1 MMQTEQIRKKI
12 LKELPILLQTDTAFR
27 DMVLEIARPHFADKL
42 ETEHL
47 FEEIIAKFDNVIEK
61 QTLAIEKIS
70 QRLEKQD
77 QRFKELEQLF
87 EKQDQRLEKLELLF
101 EKQDQRLEKLEQ
113 LFEKQDQ
120 RLEKVE
126 QRLEKQDQRLEKLEQ
141 LFEKQDQRL
150 EKVEQRLEKQ
160 DQRLEKLEQLF
171 EKQDQRLE
179 KVEQRLEKLEQLF
192 EKQDQRLEKVE
203 QRLEKL
209 EQLFEKQDQRLE
221 KVEQRLE
228 KLELLFEKLEQ
239 LLDLK
244 ITEDRERWIQHDIQ
258 MSKFDQRLMAM
269 GARWG
274 SQSEDAFRNGLA
286 AILKEIPDIEV
297 IHVDEHDD
305 EGIVFGYPEEIELD
319 IIIKNGLLIIVEMKS
334 ATDKS
339 DVYRFDKKVRFYEQK
354 HGRKA
359 NRKLIISPMVGKKAN
374 SVAQKLGIEL
384 YTYVQNVK
392 L

>member
-12 LKELPILLQTDTAFR
+12 LKELPVLLQTDTAFR

-42 ETEHL
+42 EMEHL
-47 FEEIIAKFDNVIEK
+47 FEEILAKFDNVIEK
-61 QTLAIEKIS
+61 QTLVI
-70 QRLEKQD
+70 EKQD
-77 QRFKELEQLF
+77 QRLEKVEQGLEKLVQLF
-87 EKQDQRLEKLELLF
+87 EKQDQRLEKVEQRLEKLVQLF
-101 EKQDQRLEKLEQ
+101 EKQDQRLEKVEQRLEKLEQ

-120 RLEKVE
+120 RLEKLV
-126 QRLEKQDQRLEKLEQ
+126 Q
-141 LFEKQDQRL
+141 LF
-150 EKVEQRLEKQ
+150 EKQ

-192 EKQDQRLEKVE
+192 EK
-203 QRLEKL
+203 
-209 EQLFEKQDQRLE
+209 
-221 KVEQRLE
+221 
-228 KLELLFEKLEQ
+228 LEQ
-239 LLDLK
+239 LLELK
-244 ITEDRERWIQHDIQ
+244 IAEDRDKWIQHESQ

-286 AILKEIPDIEV
+286 AILKEIPDLEV

-354 HGRKA
+354 QGRKA
-359 NRKLIISPMVGKKAN
+359 NRKLIISPMVRKKAN
-374 SVAQKLGIEL
+374 PVAQKLGIEL
-384 YTYVQNVK
+384 YTYVQDVK

>member
-101 EKQDQRLEKLEQ
+101 
-113 LFEKQDQ
+113 
-120 RLEKVE
+120 
-126 QRLEKQDQRLEKLEQ
+126 EKQDQRLEKLEQ

-319 IIIKNGLLIIVEMKS
+319 IIIKKGLLIIVEMKS

>member
-1 MMQTEQIRKKI
+1 MMQTEQIRKNI

-47 FEEIIAKFDNVIEK
+47 FEEILAKFDNVIEK
-61 QTLAIEKIS
+61 HTLAIEKLS
-70 QRLEKQD
+70 
-77 QRFKELEQLF
+77 
-87 EKQDQRLEKLELLF
+87 
-101 EKQDQRLEKLEQ
+101 
-113 LFEKQDQ
+113 
-120 RLEKVE
+120 

-141 LFEKQDQRL
+141 LFEKQDQRFEKLEQLFEKQDQRL
-150 EKVEQRLEKQ
+150 EKVEQGFEKLEQLFEKQ
-160 DQRLEKLEQLF
+160 DQRLEKVEQGLEKLEQLF

-179 KVEQRLEKLEQLF
+179 KVEQGLEKLEQLF
-192 EKQDQRLEKVE
+192 EKQDQRLEK
-203 QRLEKL
+203 L
-209 EQLFEKQDQRLE
+209 EQLFEK
-221 KVEQRLE
+221 
-228 KLELLFEKLEQ
+228 LEQ
-239 LLDLK
+239 QLDLK
-244 ITEDRERWIQHDIQ
+244 IAEDREKWIQHESQ

-339 DVYRFDKKVRFYEQK
+339 DVYRFDKKARFYEQK

-374 SVAQKLGIEL
+374 PVAQKLGIEL

>member
-87 EKQDQRLEKLELLF
+87 EKQDQRLEKLEQLF

-192 EKQDQRLEKVE
+192 EKQDQRL
-203 QRLEKL
+203 
-209 EQLFEKQDQRLE
+209 D

-244 ITEDRERWIQHDIQ
+244 ITEDREKWIQHDIQ

-269 GARWG
+269 GARCG
-274 SQSEDAFRNGLA
+274 SQSEDTFRNGLA

-339 DVYRFDKKVRFYEQK
+339 DVYYFDKKARFYEQK

-359 NRKLIISPMVGKKAN
+359 NRKLIISPMVDKKAKP
-374 SVAQKLGIEL
+374 VAQKLGIEL
-384 YTYVQNVK
+384 CTYVQDVK

>member
-87 EKQDQRLEKLELLF
+87 EKQDQRLEKLEQLF

-192 EKQDQRLEKVE
+192 EKQDQRLDKVE

-209 EQLFEKQDQRLE
+209 EQLFEKQDQRLD

-244 ITEDRERWIQHDIQ
+244 ITEDREKWIQHDIQ

-269 GARWG
+269 GARCG
-274 SQSEDAFRNGLA
+274 SQSEDTFRNGLA

>member
-126 QRLEKQDQRLEKLEQ
+126 QRLEK
-141 LFEKQDQRL
+141 
-150 EKVEQRLEKQ
+150 
-160 DQRLEKLEQLF
+160 
-171 EKQDQRLE
+171 
-179 KVEQRLEKLEQLF
+179 
-192 EKQDQRLEKVE
+192 
-203 QRLEKL
+203 
-209 EQLFEKQDQRLE
+209 
-221 KVEQRLE
+221 
-228 KLELLFEKLEQ
+228 LELLFEKLEQ

-319 IIIKNGLLIIVEMKS
+319 IIIKKGLLIIVEMKS